1 MSCLVFK
8 DHFVFRSS
16 DFIIISYQ
24 SLEVNNFLNFFFRQR
39 LV

>member
-1 MSCLVFK
+1 MFSFQRS
-8 DHFVFRSS
+8 FVFRSS